1 MKSLRLKIVYIL
13 ISCWF
18 SSVESADCIFVTG
31 VTCST
36 DCDNNGLYKTCDGNY
51 YGKTF
56 FSFRPQDSDSSR
68 RILSWF
74 NADFVITDDCADIS
88 SICEWPRKGNN
99 PQKSTYSRYDDM
111 RYQLIISPQYTH
123 SFNPKQIAQWF
134 FFNGCPS
141 MTVGIPDEYQDF
153 DIDGSQI
160 GLSLGTLYDPE
171 TDSVFLASGKIGTV
185 WARPVVENFI
195 IDFDL
200 WYDLSKWHE
209 KLWSRIEFPLVYM
222 KTNMQMRSSGVGV
235 QADDY
240 PFGLFSLT
248 STVIDNLDDS
258 LCDATP
264 VPYNAI
270 TCALE
275 GNKGWGVVTPL
286 ACGKFPTRAKDK
298 WGVAGVHFDLGYDI
312 YETMPWYCAASLHV
326 VFPTGTRPKG
336 TYVFEPV
343 IGANKSWQVGATFIA
358 HYIKESR
365 RCEFGVYLYAVG
377 THLFKASQDR
387 VYALEPNG
395 PGSQLL
401 LLKQFQVSQ
410 TALIDAPREAN
421 IFCGRAKIG
430 STLMF
435 DGSLMFQLSHKN
447 LVADLGFNYWART
460 KEKRSK
466 TVNFR
471 GFYDGAIAV
480 KGDTPMSTQVQ
491 VPEGIGPIQCISDF
505 STESTATIAGPTAPD
520 APNTSEVT
528 EIAVGSVFIRPG
540 DINYGSPL
548 QPTCMSYKV
557 FGGIGYK
564 SSWFILLS
572 GEGEFGTNNAV
583 INQWGVMIKVGKDF

>member
-1 MKSLRLKIVYIL
+1 MKSLKLRLLILCIVGL
-13 ISCWF
+13 PNNTQT
-18 SSVESADCIFVTG
+18 ADCIFVTG
-31 VTCST
+31 VTCPT
-36 DCDNNGLYKTCDGNY
+36 DCDNNELYKTCDGNY

-68 RILSWF
+68 RILGWF
-74 NADFVITDDCADIS
+74 NQDYTEQ
-88 SICEWPRKGNN
+88 ICPEIR
-99 PQKSTYSRYDDM
+99 QILT
-111 RYQLIISPQYTH
+111 ISPQYTR

-141 MTVGIPDEYQDF
+141 MTVGIPNEYQDF

-160 GLSLGTLYDPE
+160 GLSLGTLFDPE
-171 TDSVFLASGKIGTV
+171 LQTLELVAGPIGNV
-185 WARPVVENFI
+185 WARPMVENFI
-195 IDFDL
+195 VDFDL

-240 PFGLFSLT
+240 PFGLFSLSAT
-248 STVIDNLDDS
+248 ATGDAYGDY

-264 VPYNAI
+264 VPYNSI
-270 TCALE
+270 SCALE

-286 ACGKFPTRAKDK
+286 ECGKFSTRAKHK

-312 YETMPWYCAASLHV
+312 YKEIPWYCAASLHV
-326 VFPTGTRPKG
+326 VFPTGNRPKG
-336 TYVFEPV
+336 VYVFEPI
-343 IGANKSWQVGATFIA
+343 IGANKSWQFGATFIA
-358 HYIKESR
+358 NYIKKFY
-365 RCEFGVYLYAVG
+365 RCELGIYLYAVG

-401 LLKQFQVSQ
+401 LLKQFELSQ
-410 TALIDAPREAN
+410 TALIDAPRAAN

-435 DGSLMFQLSHKN
+435 DGSLMFQLTRNKF
-447 LVADLGFNYWART
+447 VADLGFNYWART

-471 GFYDGAIAV
+471 GFYEGAMAI
-480 KGDTPMSTQVQ
+480 KGDTPMTSQVQ
-491 VPEGIGPIQCISDF
+491 IPPDFGPVQCVSDE
-505 STESTATIAGPTAPD
+505 STDSTATIAGPTPPD
-520 APNTSEVT
+520 VPNTSEVT
-528 EIAVGSVFIRPG
+528 QGASGSIFIQPG

-548 QPTCMSYKV
+548 QPTSMSYKV

-583 INQWGVMIKVGKDF
+583 INQWGVMLKVGKDF

>member
-1 MKSLRLKIVYIL
+1 MKSLRSKIIYIL

-18 SSVESADCIFVTG
+18 SSVKSADCIFVTG

-68 RILSWF
+68 RILGWF
-74 NADFVITDDCADIS
+74 NADYINSDTTSIFS
-88 SICEWPRKGNN
+88 SAVPIR
-99 PQKSTYSRYDDM
+99 QILT
-111 RYQLIISPQYTH
+111 ISPQYTH
-123 SFNPKQIAQWF
+123 SFNPKPIAQWF

-171 TDSVFLASGKIGTV
+171 TDSVFLASGKIGSVT
-185 WARPVVENFI
+185 ARPVVENFI

-222 KTNMQMRSSGVGV
+222 KTNMHMRSSGRGV
-235 QADDY
+235 QADEY

-248 STVIDNLDDS
+248 SMAVSSDDYV
-258 LCDATP
+258 CDATP
-264 VPYNAI
+264 VPYSSI
-270 TCALE
+270 TSALE

-286 ACGKFPTRAKDK
+286 ACGKFPTKAKDK

-312 YETMPWYCAASLHV
+312 YKEMPWYCAASLHV

-336 TYVFEPV
+336 VYVFEPV
-343 IGANKSWQVGATFIA
+343 IGANKSWQVGATFITN
-358 HYIKESR
+358 YIKEFQ
-365 RCEFGVYLYAVG
+365 RCELGIYLYAVG
-377 THLFKASQDR
+377 THLFKSNQDR
-387 VYALEPNG
+387 VYALEANG

-410 TALIDAPREAN
+410 TALIDAPRAAN

-447 LVADLGFNYWART
+447 LVVDLGFNYWART
-460 KEKRSK
+460 KENRSK

-480 KGDTPMSTQVQ
+480 KGDTQMSTQVQ

-505 STESTATIAGPTAPD
+505 TTESTATIAGPAAPD
-520 APNTSEVT
+520 ASNTSEVT
-528 EIAVGSVFIRPG
+528 EVASGSIFIRPG
-540 DINYGSPL
+540 EINYGSPL
-548 QPTCMSYKV
+548 QPTSMTYKI

-564 SSWFILLS
+564 SPSWFILLS
-572 GEGEFGTNNAV
+572 GEGEFGRNNAV
-583 INQWGVMIKVGKDF
+583 INQWGLMLKVGRDF